1 MYIKYHAKYGFER
14 NYFTN
19 KLLEVG
25 TKFAP
30 NSQVET

>member
-1 MYIKYHAKYGFER
+1 MYVKYHAKYGFER

-25 TKFAP
+25 TKCSP
-30 NSQVET
+30 NNQVKT